1 MRANEGEIFMK
12 EKINAY
18 IERELDNI
26 LEDTRALIAI
36 ESVNGVKEKTDE
48 ALDYVIGMG
57 KRMGFDIKVASTHD
71 VATISYGTGRPV
83 LGVLFHC
90 DVVEPGELGKWTRPP
105 YEMSIRDGKIYGRG
119 ISDDKGPAVMSLY
132 ALKFLKD
139 NGIVPNKEIRL
150 IVGTSEESYWSD
162 IDSYKR
168 EFDLPDYGYSP
179 DGAFPIYNREKGYLD
194 VELTFEEDLSGLSEL
209 KGGYGVNSIPS
220 SASCI
225 LNGEKKEFDG
235 IGAHSSQP
243 QLGKN
248 AIVMMAEELREL
260 GRLRF
265 ADFIAEFFGEQGEES
280 YLDRTLVKSE
290 EEGGD
295 TTIVPTTLRQEGN
308 KIIINFNTRARYGI
322 KGQDVVDC
330 LKKGEEKYGYKVSV
344 IENLEPLFVD
354 SNKDWLDR
362 MAETYEEYGY
372 ENSFVLAAGCSY
384 AKSLENFVS
393 WGPVFP
399 DDPETAHMEDEML
412 SLSSFKEA
420 LRIYISY
427 LIKES
432 AN

>member
-1 MRANEGEIFMK
+1 MK
-12 EKINAY
+12 ERINAY
-18 IERELDNI
+18 IERELENI

-48 ALDYVIGMG
+48 ALDYVIGMAE
-57 KRMGFDIKVASTHD
+57 RMGFDVKVASTHD
-71 VATISYGTGRPV
+71 IATISYGTGRPV

-90 DVVEPGELGKWTRPP
+90 DVVEPGELSKWTKPP
-105 YEMSIRDGKIYGRG
+105 FEMSIRDGNIYGRG
-119 ISDDKGPAVMSLY
+119 IGDDKGPAVMSLY
-132 ALKFLKD
+132 ALNFLKE

-179 DGAFPIYNREKGYLD
+179 DGSFPIYNREKGYLD
-194 VELTFEEDLSGLSEL
+194 VELAFEEDLSGLSEL
-209 KGGYGVNSIPS
+209 QGGYGVNSIPS
-220 SASCI
+220 SASYV
-225 LNGEKKEFDG
+225 LNGERHELDG

-248 AIVMMAEELREL
+248 AIVMMCEELREL

-265 ADFIAEFFGEQGEES
+265 ADFVAEFFAVDGKET
-280 YLDRTLVKSE
+280 YLDRELVKSA

-308 KIIINFNTRARYGI
+308 RVIINFNTRARYGI

-330 LKKGEEKYGYKVSV
+330 LKKGEEKYGYTATM

-362 MAETYEEYGY
+362 MADTYEEFGY
-372 ENSFVLAAGCSY
+372 ENDFVLAAGCSY

-399 DDPETAHMEDEML
+399 TDPETAHMEDEML
-412 SLSSFKEA
+412 PLSSFKEA
-420 LRIYISY
+420 LRIYTAY
-427 LIKES
+427 LVKEAGS
-432 AN
+432 I